1 MLPAKPIVL
10 GLLLSLSSATAA
22 FAAAPAVGD
31 ARRYRVC
38 LADANANP
46 GVALKDALQWGNSG
60 GGVPAQ
66 HCAALALV
74 GLGRYGEAATRLD
87 GLARS
92 SALPDRRFRTTLF
105 EQAGNAWLMAGDG
118 AKAIASLSSA
128 LALSGGDADLFTD
141 LARAQALRKNW
152 GEVDADLSAALQ
164 MDPRRADLLVL
175 RASARRALGRLKPAL
190 ADIEAALKLRPGD
203 GDALVERG
211 LLRKQVGDMGGARRD
226 FQAALKSSP
235 SSATA
240 ASARSNLDALSE

>member
-10 GLLLSLSSATAA
+10 AVLLSLLPVVAMAAT
-22 FAAAPAVGD
+22 GD

-46 GVALKDALQWGNSG
+46 AIALKDALQWDRSG
-60 GGVPAQ
+60 GGMPAQ

-74 GLGRYGEAATRLD
+74 GLGRYGEAAIRLD
-87 GLARS
+87 NLARRPEM
-92 SALPDRRFRTTLF
+92 PDRQFRVTLY

-164 MDPRRADLLVL
+164 MAPRRVDLLVL
-175 RASARRALGRLKPAL
+175 RASARRALGRLKQAL
-190 ADIEAALKLRPGD
+190 ADIEMALKLAPGD

-226 FQAALKSSP
+226 FQAALKASP

-240 ASARSNLDALSE
+240 AAARSNLDALSQ

>member
-1 MLPAKPIVL
+1 L
-10 GLLLSLSSATAA
+10 GLLLSLLPAA
-22 FAAAPAVGD
+22 ALAAPAGD

-38 LADANANP
+38 LADANASP
-46 GVALKDALQWGNSG
+46 AVALKDALQWGNSG
-60 GGVPAQ
+60 GGMPAQ

-87 GLARS
+87 GLAR
-92 SALPDRRFRTTLF
+92 ARELPDRQFRITLY
-105 EQAGNAWLMAGDG
+105 EQAGNAWLMAGNG

-175 RASARRALGRLKPAL
+175 RASARRALGRLKEAL
-190 ADIEAALKLRPGD
+190 ADIEMALKLQPGD
-203 GDALVERG
+203 GDAPVERG

-226 FQAALKSSP
+226 FQAALKASP
-235 SSATA
+235 SAATA
-240 ASARSNLDALSE
+240 ASARSNLDALGQ

>member
-1 MLPAKPIVL
+1 MLPAKPIAL
-10 GLLLSLSSATAA
+10 GLLFSLLPALAL
-22 FAAAPAVGD
+22 AAPAGD
-31 ARRYRVC
+31 ARHYRVC

-46 GVALKDALQWGNSG
+46 AIALKDALQWGNSG
-60 GGVPAQ
+60 GGMPAQ

-87 GLARS
+87 ALAR
-92 SALPDRRFRTTLF
+92 ARELPDRQFRITLY

-175 RASARRALGRLKPAL
+175 RASARRALGRLKEAL
-190 ADIEAALKLRPGD
+190 ADIEMALKLQPGD

-226 FQAALKSSP
+226 FQAALKASP
-235 SSATA
+235 SPATA
-240 ASARSNLDALSE
+240 ASARSNLDALGP